1 MAERSVPAHTANSS
15 PRTCGNCNGAGGHTI
30 TIRTGQNTI
39 RETWQPCGPC
49 HGTGIQ
55 GGGI

>member
-1 MAERSVPAHTANSS
+1 MSERQNT
-15 PRTCGNCNGAGGHTI
+15 PRTCTSCGGAKGHTI
-30 TIRTGQNTI
+30 DASHDGVTVQ
-39 RETWQPCGPC
+39 TWRPCGPC